1 MRLSALILVVRERS
15 SLSDWMLEIFI
26 PSTNLSHFLYRNLDR
41 RNSWFQRNLLDE
53 EEEKRRKGERKEGLQ
68 KSSTSTIVP
77 KNRGKETKTD
87 KREREQERERK
98 QKGKNSYYKGNRN
111 RVSLSA
117 YIRQIVCQT
126 ETGWWKQRF
135 DEGYVP
141 FWKLVGWN
149 ELAKYSN

>member
-1 MRLSALILVVRERS
+1 MRLSALILVVRERL
-15 SLSDWMLEIFI
+15 SLSDRMLEIFI
-26 PSTNLSHFLYRNLDR
+26 PSTNLSRFLYRNLDH
-41 RNSWFQRNLLDE
+41 RNSWFHRNLLDE
-53 EEEKRRKGERKEGLQ
+53 EEKKRRIGERKEELQ

-77 KNRGKETKTD
+77 KKRGEETKTD
-87 KREREQERERK
+87 KEREQEREK
-98 QKGKNSYYKGNRN
+98 EQKGKNSNYKGNRN

-149 ELAKYSN
+149 ALAKYSN